1 MTSRITPLNL
11 TSAVLLVI
19 LGYSIFGGQTN
30 DLGASVW
37 LLAGVL
43 LLSIVSDILFRGL
56 LKNLKRIWLIELLF
70 ISLVVALM
78 LIIKRI

>member
-19 LGYSIFGGQTN
+19 LGYSIFGEETN
-30 DLGASVW
+30 DLGSSVW
-37 LLAGVL
+37 LLSGVL
-43 LLSIVSDILFRGL
+43 LLSVVSDILFRGI

-78 LIIKRI
+78 LIIKQI

>member
-11 TSAVLLVI
+11 TSAVLVVI
-19 LGYSIFGGQTN
+19 LGYTIFGEETN
-30 DLGASVW
+30 SIGSNVW
-37 LLAGVL
+37 LLAGIL
-43 LLSIVSDILFRGL
+43 LLSVVSDILFRGL

-78 LIIKRI
+78 LIIKQI

>member
-19 LGYSIFGGQTN
+19 LGYSIFEAETN
-30 DLGASVW
+30 DFSTNVW

>member
-19 LGYSIFGGQTN
+19 LGYSIFEEETN
-30 DLGASVW
+30 DLSGSVW

-43 LLSIVSDILFRGL
+43 VLSIVSDILFRGL

-70 ISLVVALM
+70 ISLVVVLM
-78 LIIKRI
+78 LIIKRM

>member
-19 LGYSIFGGQTN
+19 LGYSIFGEETN
-30 DLGASVW
+30 DLGGSVW
-37 LLAGVL
+37 LLSGVL
-43 LLSIVSDILFRGL
+43 LLSIVSDILFRGI

>member
-19 LGYSIFGGQTN
+19 LGYTIFGEETN
-30 DLGASVW
+30 DPGSSVW
-37 LLAGVL
+37 LLSGVL
-43 LLSIVSDILFRGL
+43 LLSVVSDILFRGI